1 MVIGSL
7 VDFSTKEL
15 VINTKDKACLSCYIV
30 CFSLFFLINK
40 KCLIYYVATFTGER
54 TCKMEGVKT
63 LTLTASMFDGLVT
76 TITSNLGVLL
86 PIGLTIMGIMIAVS
100 LIPRIIYKFF

>member
-1 MVIGSL
+1 
-7 VDFSTKEL
+7 
-15 VINTKDKACLSCYIV
+15 
-30 CFSLFFLINK
+30 
-40 KCLIYYVATFTGER
+40 
-54 TCKMEGVKT
+54 MEGVKT